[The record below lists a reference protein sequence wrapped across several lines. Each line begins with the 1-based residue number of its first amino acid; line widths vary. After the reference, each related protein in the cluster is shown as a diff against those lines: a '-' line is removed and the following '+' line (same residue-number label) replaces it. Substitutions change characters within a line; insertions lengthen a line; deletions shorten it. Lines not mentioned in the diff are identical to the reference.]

1 VVTVTEVGRR
11 PATGGHAVRPAAT
24 RAVITGAAH
33 AVPSP
38 MTQDAL
44 WDGYFAEHYAENRLA
59 ARVWRNAGIRRR
71 HGVVDPTVE
80 DISALGTGA
89 RMERYVAEALP
100 LGRDA
105 VETALAH
112 AGLRADEVGLFE
124 VVSCTG
130 YATPGLDILL
140 ARDLGMDVDVQRLVV
155 GHMGCYAA
163 LPGLGSVSDFVVARS
178 RPAVLLCLELTSL
191 HVQPPSE
198 TSRSS
203 SPSPADLQQ
212 MVAHALFSDAA
223 AAVVV
228 EPGSQPATVDGLTV
242 TAAPGAGP
250 TSGLEVVDVVARTDA
265 STSDLMTWDVT
276 DLGFRM
282 GLSPKVPDV
291 LAQHV
296 LGVVTA
302 LLGRNGLA
310 VDDVAAWAVHP
321 GGRRIL
327 EVAQERLGL
336 PDATMAP
343 SYDVLRDYGNCSS
356 ATVLLVLEHLRQ
368 TQPLASGDPVVAM
381 AFGPGLTLYATLLRA
396 V

>member
-1 VVTVTEVGRR
+1 M
-11 PATGGHAVRPAAT
+11 A
-24 RAVITGAAH
+24 
-33 AVPSP
+33 
-38 MTQDAL
+38 QDAL
-44 WDGYFAEHYAENRLA
+44 WDGYFAEHYANNPLA
-59 ARVWRNAGIRRR
+59 ARVWRTAGIERR
-71 HGVVDPTVE
+71 HGVVNPAVE
-80 DISALGTGA
+80 DLSNVGTGA
-89 RMERYVAEALP
+89 RMERYVAEAMP
-100 LGRDA
+100 LGRQA
-105 VETALAH
+105 VASALA
-112 AGLRADEVGLFE
+112 AADLAADEVGLFS

-140 ARDLGMDVDVQRLVV
+140 ARDLGMDEDVQRLVV

-163 LPGLGSVSDFVVARS
+163 LPGLGAVSDFAVARS
-178 RPAVLLCLELTSL
+178 HPAVLLCLELTSL

-198 TSRSS
+198 TSRSA
-203 SPSPADLQQ
+203 SPTPHDLQQ

-228 EPGSQPATVDGLTV
+228 APGEARTSASARAGSRAPGSGPA
-242 TAAPGAGP
+242 
-250 TSGLEVVDVVARTDA
+250 SGLEVVDVVARTDA
-265 STSDLMTWDVT
+265 STSELMTWDVT

-296 LGVVTA
+296 LGVVTG

-310 VDDVAAWAVHP
+310 VEDVAGWAVHP

-327 EVAQERLGL
+327 EVARERLGL
-336 PDATMAP
+336 PDAALTA

-356 ATVLLVLEHLRQ
+356 ATVLLVLEQLRR
-368 TQPLASGDPVVAM
+368 TQPLAPGDPVVAM

>member
-1 VVTVTEVGRR
+1 MTVTEPGRR
-11 PATGGHAVRPAAT
+11 SAGRLRTRTATFC
-24 RAVITGAAH
+24 RAVVTGAAP
-33 AVPSP
+33 AVPP
-38 MTQDAL
+38 VMRQDAL
-44 WDGYFAEHYAENRLA
+44 WDGYFAEHYADNPLA
-59 ARVWRNAGIRRR
+59 ARVWRTAGIERR

-80 DISALGTGA
+80 DISGLGTGA
-89 RMERYVAEALP
+89 RMERFVAEAMP
-100 LGRDA
+100 LG
-105 VETALAH
+105 AH
-112 AGLRADEVGLFE
+112 AVASALSSSGVAAADVGLFA

-140 ARDLGMDVDVQRLVV
+140 ARDLGMDPAVQRLFI

-163 LPGLGSVSDFVVARS
+163 LPGLGAVSDFVVARR

-191 HVQPPSE
+191 HVQPPSA

-203 SPSPADLQQ
+203 SPTSADLQQ

-223 AAVVV
+223 AAVVLR
-228 EPGSQPATVDGLTV
+228 PSATASTGGGLEV
-242 TAAPGAGP
+242 TSAPGAGP
-250 TSGLEVVDVVARTDA
+250 TSGLAVVDVVARTDA

-291 LAQHV
+291 LSRHV

-302 LLGRNGLA
+302 LLGHHGLA
-310 VDDVAAWAVHP
+310 IEDVAGWAVHP

-336 PDATMAP
+336 TDTAMAP
-343 SYDVLRDYGNCSS
+343 SYDVLREYGNCSS
-356 ATVLLVLEHLRQ
+356 ATVLLVLERLRQ
-368 TQPLASGDPVVAM
+368 TQPLAPGDPVVAM
-381 AFGPGLTLYATLLRA
+381 AFGPGLTLYAALLRA
-396 V
+396 T